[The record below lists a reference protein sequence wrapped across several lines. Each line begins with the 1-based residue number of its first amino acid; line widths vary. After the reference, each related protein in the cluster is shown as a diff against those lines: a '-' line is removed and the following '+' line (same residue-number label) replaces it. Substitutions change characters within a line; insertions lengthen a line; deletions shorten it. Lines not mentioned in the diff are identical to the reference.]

1 MPSSGVTPHGAVATD
16 LQSLVDC
23 QYTTPPCSPFL
34 LLLLFPLSCSFLFL
48 HFLLFLHSS
57 SSEEIATPP
66 RQQQRDMYGQSMVIC
81 MLRLGES
88 RDSLVHLSLSKPLRR
103 HSYVLQWAISFFLL
117 LGPVRFIACNSRI
130 PCCRCLLTISAC
142 QPHRSSKPVL
152 LCFIT
157 VVPTPEEY
165 RVPRVVPGVTA
176 SKVNVARSR
185 SERVCVC
192 LLDSFGNSQ
201 SSSRN
206 PLEPGSV
213 QPT

>member
-1 MPSSGVTPHGAVATD
+1 MALWLPTFSRLLIVNTP
-16 LQSLVDC
+16 
-23 QYTTPPCSPFL
+23 L
-34 LLLLFPLSCSFLFL
+34 LLVLL
-48 HFLLFLHSS
+48 SS
-57 SSEEIATPP
+57 SSSSSPFHAPFSSSTSSTPLLPHHRASNSEIC
-66 RQQQRDMYGQSMVIC
+66 MGKVWFIC
-81 MLRLGES
+81 MLCLGES